1 MHNRVVFDDM
11 QEIADRNDY
20 AWLEGKSVFIS
31 GAYGMLAS
39 YIVYFFIY
47 LNEIVL
53 HDKIGIYAQGR
64 NLSKMQKRFGLFCDK
79 EYFHIITDDICSEI
93 NISKK
98 MDYIVHAASLA
109 SPQYYA
115 TNPVDVIAPNVLGT
129 NNLLK
134 MAREHG
140 TSGFLFFSS
149 GEVYGKIE
157 DLQHDCTEHDY
168 GYLDIMNVRSCYAE
182 SKRLGETLC
191 KSYFVQYGV
200 PATAVRI
207 AHTYG
212 PTMDVYTDER
222 VFSEF
227 VKNVMHN
234 ENIVM
239 KSDGLSERYF
249 CYLTDAVDAFLRILK
264 NGSRGEAYNMCNT
277 SASMSI
283 RGLAELLVE
292 LFEEKNLKVIAE
304 NRIKSS
310 RYMESPVKKSPVFDT
325 SKLQELGWRPQI
337 DVKEGFWRTVMSLK
351 NEVMDCV

>member
-1 MHNRVVFDDM
+1 MQNKVIFDDM
-11 QEIADRNDY
+11 KEIASRNNY
-20 AWLEGKSVFIS
+20 TWLEGKNVFIS

-53 HDKIGIYAQGR
+53 HNKIGIYAQGR
-64 NLSKMQKRFGLFCDK
+64 SLSKMQKRFGIFCDK
-79 EYFHIITDDICSEI
+79 EYFHIITDDICCKI
-93 NISKK
+93 NISNK
-98 MDYIVHAASLA
+98 MNYIIHAASLA

-115 TNPVDVIAPNVLGT
+115 TNPVDVINPNVLGT
-129 NNLLK
+129 SNLLK
-134 MAREHG
+134 MAREHKS
-140 TSGFLFFSS
+140 SGFLFFSS

-157 DLQHDCTEHDY
+157 NLNHDCTENDY
-168 GYLDIMNVRSCYAE
+168 GYLDIMNIRSCYAE

-212 PTMDVYTDER
+212 PTMDIYNDER

-227 VKNVMHN
+227 VKNIVN
-234 ENIVM
+234 DENILM

-264 NGSRGEAYNMCNT
+264 NGNRGEAYNMCNNT
-277 SASMSI
+277 ASISI

-292 LFEEKNLKVIAE
+292 LFKEKDLKVIMV
-304 NRIKSS
+304 NRIESS
-310 RYMESPVKKSPVFDT
+310 KYMESPVIKYPIFDT
-325 SKLQELGWRPQI
+325 NKLKKIGWNSQI
-337 DVKEGFWRTVMSLK
+337 NIKEGFKRTVQSFIK
-351 NEVMDCV
+351 R

>member
-1 MHNRVVFDDM
+1 MQNKVIFYDM
-11 QEIADRNDY
+11 KEIASRNDY
-20 AWLEGKSVFIS
+20 VWLEGKNIFIS

-47 LNEIVL
+47 LNENVL
-53 HDKIGIYAQGR
+53 NNKIGIYAQGR
-64 NLSKMQKRFGLFCDK
+64 NLSKMQKRFGIFCDK
-79 EYFHIITDDICSEI
+79 EYFYIIADDICCEI
-93 NISKK
+93 NISNK
-98 MDYIVHAASLA
+98 MDYIIHAASLA

-115 TNPVDVIAPNVLGT
+115 TNPVDVINPNVLGT
-129 NNLLK
+129 SNLLK
-134 MAREHG
+134 MAKEHK

-200 PATAVRI
+200 PATVVRI

-212 PTMDVYTDER
+212 PTMDIYNDER

-227 VKNVMHN
+227 VKNIVN
-234 ENIVM
+234 DENIVM

-264 NGSRGEAYNMCNT
+264 NGNRGEAYNMCNNT
-277 SASMSI
+277 ASISI
-283 RGLAELLVE
+283 RELAELLVE
-292 LFEEKNLKVIAE
+292 LFREKNLKIIVE
-304 NRIKSS
+304 NRAKSS
-310 RYMESPVKKSPVFDT
+310 NYMESPVVKHPALNT
-325 SKLQELGWRPQI
+325 EKLEELGWSPLISIQ
-337 DVKEGFWRTVMSLK
+337 DGFRRTVNSFIK
-351 NEVMDCV
+351 N